1 MMKQQIRIIRISFC
15 ICAALAIGA
24 FWAGF
29 YFGNTQLQT
38 EQQIADGSSGIYTAE
53 ADVAEP
59 EDGEESESHM
69 EDTVESMNTL
79 SPDKYYLKA
88 NGTYLSVY
96 RGSAGEVYFDT
107 DLKLSDLPASL
118 PIEAKEG
125 IAFESLEEVYG
136 FLENY
141 SS

>member
-53 ADVAEP
+53 ADIAEP

-118 PIEAKEG
+118 QIEARS
-125 IAFESLEEVYG
+125 ARL
-136 FLENY
+136 
-141 SS
+141 

>member
-53 ADVAEP
+53 ADIAERRT
-59 EDGEESESHM
+59 EK
-69 EDTVESMNTL
+69 
-79 SPDKYYLKA
+79 SPKA
-88 NGTYLSVY
+88 IWKIRWRV
-96 RGSAGEVYFDT
+96 
-107 DLKLSDLPASL
+107 
-118 PIEAKEG
+118 
-125 IAFESLEEVYG
+125 
-136 FLENY
+136 
-141 SS
+141 

>member
-1 MMKQQIRIIRISFC
+1 MRNVNNTKKGVFYHETTDSYHSHFFC

-53 ADVAEP
+53 ADIAEP

-107 DLKLSDLPASL
+107 DLKLSDPAGQ
-118 PIEAKEG
+118 PAD
-125 IAFESLEEVYG
+125 
-136 FLENY
+136 
-141 SS
+141 